1 MYAIQC
7 ATSHGRVSAC
17 YGGSRGIPTIMSV
30 EDGVLVAFSGST
42 RSDTKGDTKSDSV
55 CQIQVS
61 VDGYKTSFLID
72 EV

>member
-1 MYAIQC
+1 
-7 ATSHGRVSAC
+7 
-17 YGGSRGIPTIMSV
+17 MSV